1 MSEGMVYGQSMIA
14 VGLRRG
20 DRDAHCGRRS
30 ISHQILLMSVELWV
44 GGAGKSLVSRGTG
57 SSKLE
62 EEEEGAGVARDRGC
76 YVPNRRSAT
85 EFHMGKN
92 KSITSRDVEFI
103 LVHVCLHVCF

>member
-1 MSEGMVYGQSMIA
+1 VSEGMVYGQSMIA

-62 EEEEGAGVARDRGC
+62 EEEEGAGVLLVIAAVMYLTGDQQQ
-76 YVPNRRSAT
+76 N
-85 EFHMGKN
+85 FMGEK
-92 KSITSRDVEFI
+92 
-103 LVHVCLHVCF
+103 